1 MDGESYRKS
10 EKKGLNR
17 DSRTDVG
24 DILQPTRVRCSI
36 CLCDEIDRFL
46 LDYGCNFLPY
56 ISILVYS
63 LLLIKEAF

>member
-1 MDGESYRKS
+1 MDGDSKRQNKKS
-10 EKKGLNR
+10 TLGN
-17 DSRTDVG
+17 DSADAG

-36 CLCDEIDRFL
+36 CLCDEIDGFL